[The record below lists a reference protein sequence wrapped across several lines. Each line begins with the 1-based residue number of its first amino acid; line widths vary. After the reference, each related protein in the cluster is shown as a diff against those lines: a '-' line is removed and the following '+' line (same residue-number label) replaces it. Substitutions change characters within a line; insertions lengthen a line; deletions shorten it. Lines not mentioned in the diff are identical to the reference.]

1 VRERKKSI
9 SLIQKKYVI
18 RAVFELKVKMNIVI
32 TDGYTLNP
40 GDLSWKAFD
49 ALGEVIYYDRTPAAL
64 VGERCKDATI
74 IVTNKTPINA
84 ETISNAANLKAIAVT
99 ATGYN
104 VVDTVTAALKHI
116 PVCNVPVYGTD
127 SVAQHAFA
135 LLLELTNHVGKNSAS
150 VREGDWSKS
159 EDWCYTKAP
168 IIELRNK
175 VLGIIGFG
183 KIGQQTGKIAEAFG
197 MKVIYHNKSGKPEG
211 AGKVDIDSLF
221 EQSDFISIHC
231 PLRPDN
237 HSFIDKKLLSLMKP
251 TAFLINSSRGQLINE
266 KDLAEALT
274 SGKIAG
280 AALDVLSVEP
290 PPVDHPLVNL
300 PQCIITPHTAW
311 LSFEARQRLMQ
322 VTFENVV
329 SFINGNPQNVVNL

>member
-1 VRERKKSI
+1 LKCTKKVYTLSK
-9 SLIQKKYVI
+9 KKYVI
-18 RAVFELKVKMNIVI
+18 RAVFSSESKMRIVI

-49 ALGEVIYYDRTPAAL
+49 ALGEVIYYDRTPPAL
-64 VGERCKDATI
+64 VSARCKDATVI
-74 IVTNKTPINA
+74 ITNKTPINA

-104 VVDTVTAALKHI
+104 IVDTAAAALKHI

-135 LLLELTNHVGKNSAS
+135 LLLELTNHVGKNSDS
-150 VREGDWSKS
+150 VRNGDWSKS
-159 EDWCYTKAP
+159 DDWCYTKAP

-175 VLGIIGFG
+175 ILGIIGFG
-183 KIGQQTGKIAEAFG
+183 KIGKQTGKIAEAFG
-197 MKVIYHNKSGKPEG
+197 MKVIYYNRSGKPEG
-211 AGKVDIDSLF
+211 PGKVDIGSLF

-231 PLRPDN
+231 PLKPDN

-274 SGKIAG
+274 SKKIAG

-290 PPVDHPLVNL
+290 PPADHPLVNL

-322 VTFENVV
+322 VTYDNVAC
-329 SFINGNPQNVVNL
+329 FINGNPQNVVNL